1 MDKLATI
8 ELDEYQKEELENI
21 PTFDVDDILGR
32 ANTARLVFGSQ
43 VYFLRR
49 TRQNKLLLTK

>member
-1 MDKLATI
+1 MDELATI
-8 ELDEYQKEELENI
+8 ELDEYQKEELENL
-21 PTFDVDDILGR
+21 PTYDVEDILGR
-32 ANTARLVFGSQ
+32 TNIARLVFGSQ